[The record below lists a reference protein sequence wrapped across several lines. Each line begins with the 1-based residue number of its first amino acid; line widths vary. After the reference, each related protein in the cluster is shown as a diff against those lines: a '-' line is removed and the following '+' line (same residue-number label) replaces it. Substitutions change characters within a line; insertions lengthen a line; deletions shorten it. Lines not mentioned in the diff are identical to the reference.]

1 MESYVFTQNF
11 DTLEPGVLAGF
22 APYLRTRIDVPE
34 LVAIGTCEGRPVDLA
49 CWPLEAFELPGGAA
63 AFRDYWSRS
72 AATGLHLIAISPDR
86 KDGAIAIDRI
96 ATNLATARPD
106 LIDAYR
112 CLVVAAGRWSYVGDL
127 LDGPGR
133 LHPVAFAEDDAAAVV
148 AAVAVRA
155 GVRRAGE
162 TRRLAPTVPMDED
175 ELRGVR
181 FFTKELREAW
191 GTLGSHERTAADVD
205 HYQWCDA
212 ADELS
217 ARNAVRLGI
226 AAADNPEFRSWLVGR
241 LLHGPV
247 RDEGRLWREVA
258 AYLEGTERATACALA
273 ALAAWTRG
281 EDLAAAAAAVA
292 VEADSDCALALAVWE
307 LTDTGIGAASINS
320 VGLPAATGTATPVA
334 SRQRA

>member
-22 APYLRTRIDVPE
+22 APYLRTRIEVPE

-72 AATGLHLIAISPDR
+72 ATTGLHLVAISPDR

-106 LIDAYR
+106 LVDAYR
-112 CLVVAAGRWSYVGDL
+112 CLVVAAGRWSYVADL

-133 LHPVAFAEDDAAAVV
+133 HHPVAFTEDDAAAVV

-155 GVRRAGE
+155 GVRRVGE
-162 TRRLAPTVPMDED
+162 ARRLAPITTMEGA
-175 ELRGVR
+175 EEQRLA
-181 FFTKELREAW
+181 AW
-191 GTLGSHERTAADVD
+191 AEEIRLGRMAIGYHDRTAADVD
-205 HYQWCDA
+205 HYQWCTEIR
-212 ADELS
+212 ELP
-217 ARNAVRLGI
+217 AREAVRLGV
-226 AAADNPEFRSWLVGR
+226 AVADNAALRSWLVGR
-241 LLHGPV
+241 LLDGRD
-247 RDEGRLWREVA
+247 RDEGWLWREVA
-258 AYLEGTERATACALA
+258 AYLDGTERATACALA
-273 ALAAWTRG
+273 ALAAWMRG
-281 EDLAAAAAAVA
+281 EDLAAAAAAEA
-292 VEADSDCALALAVWE
+292 LEADSDCALALAVWE
-307 LTDTGIGAASINS
+307 LTDTGIGAASIDS

-334 SRQRA
+334 PRQRA